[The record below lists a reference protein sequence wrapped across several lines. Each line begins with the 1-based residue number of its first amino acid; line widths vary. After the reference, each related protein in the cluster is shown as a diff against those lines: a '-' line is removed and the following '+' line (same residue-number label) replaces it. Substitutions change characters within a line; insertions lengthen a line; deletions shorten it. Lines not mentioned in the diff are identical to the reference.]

1 MTNIPS
7 KQAGSTP
14 DALATDLS
22 INVNRAKNMSG
33 DINNN
38 VHLNDIEQQSMS
50 GGEEGGFINEYAD
63 LP

>member
-38 VHLNDIEQQSMS
+38 VHMNDTEQQSMS